1 LYGREPGYEEKA
13 KAAVKKMGTKKA
25 RLLNELRTKFLEQG
39 DSESLARAQALL
51 DEQQNLSRGDRERL
65 YGWLEGGGKRILV
78 EPEALLTEAAKLP
91 GLDGQKM
98 SKSYGNTIA
107 LREDP
112 ESVAKKIRTMPTDPA
127 RVKRSDPGTPEKCPV
142 WSLHLVYSDAERK
155 QWVQKGCTTAGI
167 GCLECK
173 QPVIEAVQ
181 AELAPIRERAQAYLD
196 DPTLVK
202 NIIADGCEKARRLA
216 GETMRE
222 VREAMGV
229 TYA

>member
-1 LYGREPGYEEKA
+1 
-13 KAAVKKMGTKKA
+13 MSS
-25 RLLNELRTKFLEQG
+25 RTCRG
-39 DSESLARAQALL
+39 
-51 DEQQNLSRGDRERL
+51 GDRERL
-65 YGWLEGGGKRILV
+65 YGWLEGGGKKILV

-112 ESVAKKIRTMPTDPA
+112 ESVTKKIRTMPTDPA

-173 QPVIEAVQ
+173 QPVIEAIQ

-202 NIIADGCEKARRLA
+202 NIIADGSEKARRLA

>member
-1 LYGREPGYEEKA
+1 
-13 KAAVKKMGTKKA
+13 M
-25 RLLNELRTKFLEQG
+25 
-39 DSESLARAQALL
+39 
-51 DEQQNLSRGDRERL
+51 
-65 YGWLEGGGKRILV
+65 
-78 EPEALLTEAAKLP
+78 
-91 GLDGQKM
+91 
-98 SKSYGNTIA
+98 
-107 LREDP
+107 
-112 ESVAKKIRTMPTDPA
+112 AKKIRTMPTDPA

-142 WSLHLVYSDAERK
+142 WALHLVYSDAERK

-173 QPVIEAVQ
+173 QPVIEAIQ

-222 VREAMGV
+222 VREAMGIA
-229 TYA
+229 YA